1 MLCDNLKVVHLPIR
15 LIKATV
21 KMPAQVQRKTQSS
34 HHQRKGNHAHMQ
46 NSILILPS
54 FHTRQV
60 NNEYLLF
67 LKRKTDKIFK
77 NYGFKHVSHASCII
91 YIKTSHVYICLLHG
105 TPWFQLFPYIHK
117 SLKYITMIRGCHK
130 VVCPNILC
138 LCV

>member
-67 LKRKTDKIFK
+67 LKRKQIKFSRIMDL
-77 NYGFKHVSHASCII
+77 NMSHMHLVL
-91 YIKTSHVYICLLHG
+91 YI
-105 TPWFQLFPYIHK
+105 
-117 SLKYITMIRGCHK
+117 
-130 VVCPNILC
+130 
-138 LCV
+138 